1 MINTKLKLMIVGCL
15 ILAGC
20 SSSASRMADCEA
32 QGISRDTCYLSEQNR
47 QQSINAAA
55 EKQAMENAANAVQ
68 HAQATHKV
76 PADYK
81 PGNLKPISV
90 KALGIEFKRTRDG
103 FAYIDGKAAAHDEA
117 EATADVYSV
126 GLTTVIV
133 YKSGRIIAMQNGQL
147 LGRLK

>member
-1 MINTKLKLMIVGCL
+1 MINAKLKLVIASCL
-15 ILAGC
+15 VLAGC

-68 HAQATHKV
+68 LGQAAHKA

-81 PGNLKPISV
+81 PGNLKPINV
-90 KALGIEFKRTRDG
+90 KAHGVAFRRSRDG
-103 FAYIDGKAAAHDEA
+103 FAYINDKPAALDESN
-117 EATADVYSV
+117 ADANVYSA
-126 GLTTVIV
+126 GLITVIV
-133 YKSGRIIAMQNGQL
+133 YKTGKINAMQDGQF

>member
-1 MINTKLKLMIVGCL
+1 MINTKLQLMIAGCL

-32 QGISRDTCYLSEQNR
+32 QGVSRDTCYLSEQNR
-47 QQSINAAA
+47 QSALTAAA
-55 EKQAMENAANAVQ
+55 EKQALENLTGIQ
-68 HAQATHKV
+68 HAQAAHKA

-103 FAYIDGKAAAHDEA
+103 IAYIDGKAAAHDEA